1 MVAEV
6 HLHAAAADRRACGDA
21 EGGDDSKG
29 GDLPAV
35 RGSCVTRARGIGGVG
50 IRRAVRPHVARPSER
65 TGLRIRRVESAQCI
79 LREVSVYPVRGR
91 LAAAHCLGE
100 KQQQLSS
107 LDAARGMQPLQA
119 AAWVKDAYV
128 CMQVFNQKKSE
139 DKS

>member
-35 RGSCVTRARGIGGVG
+35 RGSCVTRARFIGGVG

-65 TGLRIRRVESAQCI
+65 TSKETDGAVMGSF
-79 LREVSVYPVRGR
+79 
-91 LAAAHCLGE
+91 LG
-100 KQQQLSS
+100 S
-107 LDAARGMQPLQA
+107 LNIDHNGQSI
-119 AAWVKDAYV
+119 
-128 CMQVFNQKKSE
+128 KSE
-139 DKS
+139 E